1 MADRLEQV
9 KAWLNEY
16 DPHDR
21 LEHVDWLI
29 AELEQARQRIAELE
43 SLDYER
49 IIQQPL
55 RARIAELEAALEGD
69 AGNVIHFAENAALDW
84 AADVVMCHGH
94 YFSTARDRDAVAAA
108 ILKRKEQV

>member
-49 IIQQPL
+49 IIQQ
-55 RARIAELEAALEGD
+55 AASPCPHRGV
-69 AGNVIHFAENAALDW
+69 GGGTRGGRW
-84 AADVVMCHGH
+84 
-94 YFSTARDRDAVAAA
+94 
-108 ILKRKEQV
+108 